1 MEKIMSEIK
10 YSGNHTVLTYSY
22 LRNSSN
28 CLLKKAEETE
38 EGNVHTSLASL
49 VMSAFSLEA
58 SLNHIGT
65 KLFPFWKDVEKNLSP
80 ESKLNFICHELK
92 LKPNFSKR
100 PYQSFKPHHSLKKM
114 GKSLILNF
122 KELCG
127 ILSSYTLI
135 VQLAHPREVQVLHE
149 SRFYKG
155 LESFPKSVDIL
166 LCACI
171 C

>member
-1 MEKIMSEIK
+1 MEKIMSKIK

-65 KLFPFWKDVEKNLSP
+65 KLFPFWKDVESSFGFP
-80 ESKLNFICHELK
+80 EFKAQVAKPFIDHVPAFAPDLF
-92 LKPNFSKR
+92 LPGQIFATMLIKP
-100 PYQSFKPHHSLKKM
+100 
-114 GKSLILNF
+114 I
-122 KELCG
+122 
-127 ILSSYTLI
+127 
-135 VQLAHPREVQVLHE
+135 
-149 SRFYKG
+149 
-155 LESFPKSVDIL
+155 
-166 LCACI
+166 
-171 C
+171 